1 MSLESVK
8 REFEANGWDLEVIEF
23 HESSATVDLAA
34 RVLGVEP
41 GRIAKSMVF
50 RLKDRDIMILFKGD
64 ARIDNRKFRECF
76 GEKAS
81 LLKPELVLEVTG
93 HPVGGV
99 CPFGLKQPLT
109 VYLDQSLQDFDY
121 VYPAGGTP
129 HSAVKISVARLAEL
143 TGEHWVDVSKE
154 PEQPQEH
161 AVNI

>member
-1 MSLESVK
+1 MSIESVK
-8 REFEANGWDLEVIEF
+8 REFEANGWDLEVIELDD
-23 HESSATVDLAA
+23 SSATVELAA
-34 RVLGVEP
+34 KVLGVEP

-64 ARIDNRKFRECF
+64 ARIDNRKFRDVF

-81 LLKPELVLEVTG
+81 LLKPELVMEVTG

-99 CPFGLKQPLT
+99 CPFGLKQPMT
-109 VYLDQSLQDFDY
+109 VYLDRSLRAFDY
-121 VYPAGGTP
+121 VYPAGGSP
-129 HSAVKISVARLAEL
+129 NSAVKISVDRLAEL

-154 PEQPQEH
+154 SEESQQ